1 MYVKLSGFGILS
13 LFLVMMVPVYAEITE
28 FSIEKSFYTVEE
40 GIVFVGTTDEKNTM
54 INVILE
60 NPNEKESYFIGARS
74 NSEGIFE
81 TTPKNVS
88 DFFTTIGIYQFTAFT
103 IQKNDGISLSL
114 EFDGSRVLEKTIAVL
129 QLNSI
134 ENKIVEVEKTI
145 TFTASITDD
154 SITDEV
160 YSLEN
165 APIDAI
171 IDSTTGKFIWTP
183 SKSYGNIEDVIYNFD
198 IIVNVGD
205 REDRENISIIIKKA
219 YDQPVVASEPVVA
232 SFVDSTKDPQSY
244 VDRYNNEPTY
254 KEWFDENYSQYSSIY
269 EAIGLEEPEFGICG
283 EGTKLIDGVCTIIEK
298 TFQKPWWQ
306 FW

>member
-1 MYVKLSGFGILS
+1 MQVKLAGIGILS
-13 LFLVMMVPVYAEITE
+13 LFLVMLVPVYAEVTE
-28 FSIEKSFYTVEE
+28 FSIEKSFYTIEE
-40 GIVFVGTTDEKNTM
+40 NIVFVGTTDEKNTM

-74 NSEGIFE
+74 NSEGVFE

-88 DFFTTIGIYQFTAFT
+88 DFFSTIGTYQFTAFT

-205 REDRENISIIIKKA
+205 REDRENISIKIKKA
-219 YDQPVVASEPVVA
+219 
-232 SFVDSTKDPQSY
+232 
-244 VDRYNNEPTY
+244 
-254 KEWFDENYSQYSSIY
+254 
-269 EAIGLEEPEFGICG
+269 
-283 EGTKLIDGVCTIIEK
+283 
-298 TFQKPWWQ
+298 
-306 FW
+306 